1 GASGATLSLSG
12 HNVFRWVN
20 EDFPVFEPEQGA
32 NDGFNTTVR
41 SLLEHVPPPATFT
54 AALRLT
60 F

>member
-1 GASGATLSLSG
+1 
-12 HNVFRWVN
+12 
-20 EDFPVFEPEQGA
+20 VFEPEQGA
-32 NDGFNTTVR
+32 NAGFNTTVR